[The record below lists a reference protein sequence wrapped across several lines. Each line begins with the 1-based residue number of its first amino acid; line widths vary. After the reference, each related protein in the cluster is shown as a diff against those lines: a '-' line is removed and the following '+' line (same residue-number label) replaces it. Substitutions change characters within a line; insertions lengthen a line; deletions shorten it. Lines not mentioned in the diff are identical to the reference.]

1 MRIVTVILLLI
12 FNQAVF
18 ACNEMGEKKGYWFYN
33 ECEVEEE
40 QQEVKE
46 QRKEPSPIPS
56 PSKMMDMHPK
66 DLEKLLNEQKEFAI
80 WKQTP
85 EAVKDYY
92 VVQDVV
98 RRKALAFT
106 AISKYV
112 MLMEP
117 QLNARSQYA
126 LAAPGRKV
134 ATKLHNNAINNIL
147 NESRRDFALVMFS
160 KRTCS
165 YCPVQKNVLKY
176 FKDRHNWSL
185 KDIDIDDRPDL
196 QARFNVTVTPMTI
209 IIEKD
214 SDRWMP
220 VSVGVESLVDIENGV
235 DRAVRMMRGDISPEQ
250 YILNDYEQGGFF
262 DPSAL
267 RDSL

>member
-1 MRIVTVILLLI
+1 MLM
-12 FNQAVF
+12 FNQAAF
-18 ACNEMGEKKGYWFYN
+18 ACTEEGEKKGYWFYN

-40 QQEVKE
+40 QLKDKE
-46 QRKEPSPIPS
+46 QRKVPAPIPA

-80 WKQTP
+80 WKLTP
-85 EAVKDYY
+85 EAVTDYY

-98 RRKALAFT
+98 RRKAVAFT

-126 LAAPGRKV
+126 LVSPGRKV
-134 ATKLHNNAINNIL
+134 STNLHKNAISNTL
-147 NESRRDFALVMFS
+147 NKSRRNFALIMFS

-165 YCPVQKNVLKY
+165 YCPVQKNILKY
-176 FKDRHNWSL
+176 FKDRHNWSF

-196 QARFNVTVTPMTI
+196 QARFNVSVTPMTI
-209 IIEKD
+209 IIEKG
-214 SDRWMP
+214 SERWMP
-220 VSVGVESLVDIENGV
+220 VSVGVESLDDIENGV
-235 DRAVRMMRGDISPEQ
+235 ERAVRMMKGDISPEQ

-262 DPSAL
+262 DPSAI
-267 RDSL
+267 RESL

>member
-1 MRIVTVILLLI
+1 MITVILMLML
-12 FNQAVF
+12 NQSAF
-18 ACNEMGEKKGYWFYN
+18 ACDLESEKKGYWFYN
-33 ECEVEEE
+33 ECEVEEVE
-40 QQEVKE
+40 LKE
-46 QRKEPSPIPS
+46 EEAQYKTPPPIPA

-66 DLEKLLNEQKEFAI
+66 ELEKLLNEQKEFAI

-85 EAVKDYY
+85 ESVTDYY
-92 VVQDVV
+92 VVFDVI

-112 MLMEP
+112 MLMKPE
-117 QLNARSQYA
+117 LNARSQYA
-126 LAAPGRKV
+126 IVSPGRKV
-134 ATKLHNNAINNIL
+134 ATKLHNNSINNTL
-147 NESRRDFALVMFS
+147 NKSRRNFAIVMFS

-165 YCPVQKNVLKY
+165 YCPVQKNILKY

-209 IIEKD
+209 IIEKG
-214 SDRWMP
+214 SERWMP
-220 VSVGVESLVDIENGV
+220 VSVGVESLADIESGV
-235 DRAVRMMRGDISPEQ
+235 ERAVRMMRGDISPEQ